1 MMGHNHFLHITL
13 ATLTSLLLLSGCET
27 KRGYLEEEVVFRNE
41 LDGAIL
47 SGTLTKPVGKEVF
60 PAAILISGGGLQDR
74 DETVY
79 GHKPFKVLAEFLSNH
94 GIGVLR
100 FDDRGAGGSKGDVWN
115 ATIEFLASDAYAG
128 IQHLKIRPDIDTNH
142 IGIIGHSLGAMQG
155 TILTRKYDDIS
166 FLVMLGGIGIPWSE
180 NSIKSDRLVNTM
192 KGSNSEVIEA
202 GTRLLESLY
211 GTIGEFPDNA
221 NYSASRKRLI
231 QIIDAWQSSLKGE
244 AKKEIEEF
252 TTSNPDF
259 WIKNMAEEYAT
270 PLFISCVKF
279 KPYYYLS
286 KTECPVLSIIGE
298 KDIQVLPENNNAIKK
313 ALEAGGNRN
322 YKILT
327 PGNINHLMQKC
338 ETGLIS
344 EYEEIDEDFNR
355 EVMIMILDWL
365 TKLNVPI

>member
-1 MMGHNHFLHITL
+1 
-13 ATLTSLLLLSGCET
+13 
-27 KRGYLEEEVVFRNE
+27 
-41 LDGAIL
+41 
-47 SGTLTKPVGKEVF
+47 
-60 PAAILISGGGLQDR
+60 
-74 DETVY
+74 
-79 GHKPFKVLAEFLSNH
+79 
-94 GIGVLR
+94 
-100 FDDRGAGGSKGDVWN
+100 
-115 ATIEFLASDAYAG
+115 
-128 IQHLKIRPDIDTNH
+128 
-142 IGIIGHSLGAMQG
+142 
-155 TILTRKYDDIS
+155 
-166 FLVMLGGIGIPWSE
+166 
-180 NSIKSDRLVNTM
+180 
-192 KGSNSEVIEA
+192 
-202 GTRLLESLY
+202 
-211 GTIGEFPDNA
+211 
-221 NYSASRKRLI
+221 
-231 QIIDAWQSSLKGE
+231 
-244 AKKEIEEF
+244 
-252 TTSNPDF
+252 
-259 WIKNMAEEYAT
+259 MAEEYAT